1 MGVFLNLLGMPWKTT
16 LLLMMIG
23 IVVQLHNPGVAGLP
37 SAYSEEHLPILYS
50 EEPWYKNN
58 HPAHPALGQ
67 LVTGYLIPGHWF
79 RNTKFFQVVFELGY
93 TVLDLIPRQASVFIC
108 VTILDSQPLSLRHH
122 GITRGQGNDGHQG
135 QSCDNPDHVGD

>member
-58 HPAHPALGQ
+58 HPAHPAPGHLT
-67 LVTGYLIPGHWF
+67 TGYTLSHYVRKF
-79 RNTKFFQVVFELGY
+79 R
-93 TVLDLIPRQASVFIC
+93 RQRGRNPFIFNQH
-108 VTILDSQPLSLRHH
+108 SRYSY
-122 GITRGQGNDGHQG
+122 
-135 QSCDNPDHVGD
+135 